1 MSKNDD
7 RLMPFSPYTPG
18 KTTFEKKDFSIEK
31 VAAEQGLENN
41 PPTTDT
47 EFDEA
52 QTIIKNKSAR
62 VHTAERE
69 RTADYF
75 SNAKARLESLKT
87 KILNLNIETLGDNFT
102 VKLKVQRTI
111 VEANLKT
118 LSKNKFE
125 ELRHLNFFKKLNKI
139 HAIARYPE
147 SSIFHFSLLLLI
159 VLVETV
165 ANSYFFAQGNDLGLL
180 GGYTQALLISVV
192 NVGSSLLL
200 GQYCLRYL
208 IHINIFL
215 RIINFLI
222 FFSYVVFIFVFNLG
236 VGHYRD
242 LRSSERLTPVTESF
256 QTMLNDPF
264 NISFDGTMLFFIGI
278 GVAILASFDSYKS
291 DDPYPHYGK
300 MDRAFKEATSKHS
313 KYEESCKHDLEKS
326 AQTALK
332 EINGE
337 LQESSSGLD
346 KFGEYLTHVKNA
358 YSVFKDSSKRINN
371 EYLEDLKQY
380 RETNKDIRTAP
391 PPEYFSV
398 FEEEFS
404 NTLENQDW
412 VDRFDAV
419 QKDLVKHV
427 QTNESQRDKVKKQ
440 ISNQLEAELDNLQAV
455 ITKIDKGMSKE
466 LREQDQFMAGKGKS
480 D

>member
-1 MSKNDD
+1 
-7 RLMPFSPYTPG
+7 MPFTPYTPG
-18 KTTFEKKDFSIEK
+18 KTTFEKKDFSIDK
-31 VAAEQGLENN
+31 VAAEQGLKNN

-47 EFDEA
+47 DFDEA
-52 QTIIKNKSAR
+52 QTIIKNKYAR

-69 RTADYF
+69 RTADYL
-75 SNAKARLESLKT
+75 SKAKAQLESLKT
-87 KILNLNIETLGDNFT
+87 KILNLNIETLGDSFT
-102 VKLKVQRTI
+102 VRLKLQRSI
-111 VEANLKT
+111 VEANLNT
-118 LSKNKFE
+118 LSKNKYE
-125 ELRHLNFFKKLNKI
+125 ELRHLNFFKKINKI

-159 VLVETV
+159 VLTESI
-165 ANSYFFAQGNDLGLL
+165 ANTYFFAQGNDLGLL
-180 GGYTQALLISVV
+180 GGYTQAFLISVV

-222 FFSYVVFIFVFNLG
+222 FFSYIVFIFVFNLG

-256 QTMLNDPF
+256 QTMLNNPF
-264 NISFDGTMLFFIGI
+264 NISFDGSMLFFIGI

-313 KYEESCKHDLEKS
+313 KYEESCKYDLEKS
-326 AQTALK
+326 AQSALK
-332 EINGE
+332 EINAE
-337 LQESSSGLD
+337 LQESSSALD
-346 KFGEYLTHVKNA
+346 KFGEYLIHVKNA

-371 EYLEDLKQY
+371 EHLEDLKQY
-380 RETNKDIRTAP
+380 RQTNMGIRTDP
-391 PPEYFSV
+391 SPEYFSV
-398 FEEEFS
+398 FEEAFS
-404 NTLENQDW
+404 NNLENQEW

-419 QKDLVKHV
+419 QNDLVKQV
-427 QTNESQRDKVKKQ
+427 KTNESQRDEVKKN
-440 ISNQLEAELDNLQAV
+440 ISTQLGAELDNLQTV
-455 ITKIDKGMSKE
+455 IEKINKGMSKV
-466 LREQDQFMAGKGKS
+466 LKEQDQFMGGK

>member
-1 MSKNDD
+1 MFKNDD
-7 RLMPFSPYTPG
+7 RLLPFTPYTPS
-18 KTTFEKKDFSIEK
+18 KTTFEKKDFSIET
-31 VAAEQGLENN
+31 VAAEQGLKNN

-47 EFDEA
+47 EFDEG
-52 QTIIKNKSAR
+52 QTIIKNASAR
-62 VHTAERE
+62 VHTTEKE
-69 RTADYF
+69 RTAKYL
-75 SNAKARLESLKT
+75 SVANAHLESLRT
-87 KILNLNIETLGDNFT
+87 KILNLNIEAFVDEFT
-102 VKLKVQRTI
+102 VELKVQRTM

-118 LSKNKFE
+118 LSKNKYD
-125 ELRHLNFFKKLNKI
+125 ELRNFNFFKRKNKI
-139 HAIARYPE
+139 HAIARYPD
-147 SSIFHFSLLLLI
+147 SVIFHFSILLLI

-215 RIINFLI
+215 RIINFVI
-222 FFSYVVFIFVFNLG
+222 FFSHVVFIFVFNLG

-242 LRSSERLTPVTESF
+242 LRSSDQLMPVTESF

-264 NISFDGTMLFFIGI
+264 NISFDGSMLFFIGI

-291 DDPYPHYGK
+291 DDPYPHYGR

-313 KYEESCKHDLEKS
+313 NYVKSCKRDLQKIV
-326 AQTALK
+326 QDALK
-332 EINGE
+332 KINGE
-337 LQESSSGLD
+337 LQESSSALD
-346 KFGEYLTHVKNA
+346 KFGEYLIHVKNS

-371 EYLEDLKQY
+371 EYLEYLKQY
-380 RETNKDIRTAP
+380 RETNKEIRTDP

-398 FEEEFS
+398 FEEAFS
-404 NTLENQDW
+404 NNLENQEW

-427 QTNESQRDKVKKQ
+427 KTNESQRNEVKTQ
-440 ISNQLEAELDNLQAV
+440 ISKQLETELDNLDTV

-466 LREQDQFMAGKGKS
+466 LKEQDQFMAGKDKS
-480 D
+480 N

>member
-1 MSKNDD
+1 MSKNGDL
-7 RLMPFSPYTPG
+7 LMPFAPYIPG

-31 VAAEQGLENN
+31 VAAEQGLKNN

-69 RTADYF
+69 RTADYL
-75 SNAKARLESLKT
+75 SKAKAHLESLKT
-87 KILNLNIETLGDNFT
+87 KILNLSIESLGDNFT
-102 VKLKVQRTI
+102 VKLKVQRSI
-111 VEANLKT
+111 VESNLKT
-118 LSKNKFE
+118 LSKNKYE
-125 ELRHLNFFKKLNKI
+125 ELRHLNFFKKINKI

-147 SSIFHFSLLLLI
+147 SSIFHFSILLLI

-215 RIINFLI
+215 KIINFLI
-222 FFSYVVFIFVFNLG
+222 FFSYMVFVFIFNLG

-242 LRSSERLTPVTESF
+242 LRSSDRLVPVTESF

-264 NISFDGTMLFFIGI
+264 NLSFDGSMLFFIGI

-313 KYEESCKHDLEKS
+313 KHEESCKHDLEKS
-326 AQTALK
+326 AQNALK

-337 LQESSSGLD
+337 LQESRSALD
-346 KFGEYLTHVKNA
+346 KFGEYLIHVKNS

-380 RETNKDIRTAP
+380 RETNKGIRTDP

-398 FEEEFS
+398 FEEAFS
-404 NTLENQDW
+404 NNLENQEW

-419 QKDLVKHV
+419 QKDLAKQVK
-427 QTNESQRDKVKKQ
+427 TNESQRDEVKKQ
-440 ISNQLEAELDNLQAV
+440 ISKQLEAELDNLQAV

-466 LREQDQFMAGKGKS
+466 LKEQDQFMAGKDKS
-480 D
+480 N